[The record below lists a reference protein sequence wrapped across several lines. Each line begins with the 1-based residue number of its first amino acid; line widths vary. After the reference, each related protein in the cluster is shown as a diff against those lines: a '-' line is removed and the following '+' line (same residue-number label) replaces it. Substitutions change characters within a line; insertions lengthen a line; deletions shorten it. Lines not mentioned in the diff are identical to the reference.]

1 MFAKSFLAVT
11 AFAAVAV
18 PALAAPI
25 APDLGQMTSQRIKT
39 LQLDSSVVRE
49 NQSELKKIGGDF
61 AEAYRIHNVSIT
73 YAQPDKLHLES
84 VVLNVHISYTING
97 NRKFTSVPTYHV
109 HKIEDVTGSPGKRQS
124 LLDIGLVPPELFNLF
139 TATYIGKQGTQLIY
153 DIHPKQDRYHDR
165 IYIDPVTHI
174 TTRREHYNQD
184 GKLIDYF
191 LYKNP
196 VEPRPKIYVP
206 SRVEVYNPS
215 NKLGAVTDYKNI
227 KVNLP
232 VDNAIFDF

>member
-1 MFAKSFLAVT
+1 MFAKRFLAVT
-11 AFAAVAV
+11 AFAAAAV
-18 PALAAPI
+18 PALAAGGG
-25 APDLGQMTSQRIKT
+25 PDLGQMTSTRIKT
-39 LQLDSSVVRE
+39 LQLDSSVVKE
-49 NQSELKKIGGDF
+49 NRPELQKIGGDF
-61 AEAYRIHNVSIT
+61 ADAYRFHNVSIA
-73 YAQPDKLHLES
+73 YAQPDKLHLET

-97 NRKFTSVPTYHV
+97 NRKFTSIPTYHV
-109 HKIEDVTGSPGKRQS
+109 HKIEDVSGSPGKRQS
-124 LLDIGLVPPELFNLF
+124 LLDVGLVPPELFNLF
-139 TATYIGKQGTQLIY
+139 TATYVGKAGTQLIY
-153 DIHPKQDRYHDR
+153 DIKPKQDRYHDR
-165 IYIDPVTHI
+165 IYVDPVTHI

-196 VEPRPKIYVP
+196 VEPRPRIYVP

-227 KVNLP
+227 KINLP